1 MRGKTAL
8 PALPQLDGVEHRFV
22 DLPGLRMHVAEAGS
36 GEPVLLLHGFPQ
48 HWWEWRRVIPGLAEH
63 YRVIVPD
70 LRGAGWTDAPRT
82 GYTRP
87 QLLADLVALL
97 DALEL
102 EKVRLMAHDWAA
114 IVGFALCLERP
125 GRVGQYISLSL
136 PHPYLRFD
144 PRLLAGFRHLWFQPV
159 IAAPVLGPL
168 VLGRG
173 NQPVARH
180 LFSHFTHPTAFS
192 PEDLELFLA
201 PLRDPDRARAGSSL
215 YRRLILPEFVRILSG
230 AYRDTRLRTPTL
242 SLVGTEDPAVRPE
255 LISSADDHTDDLRMV
270 FVDGASHYLVDDQ
283 PDVVVEQARTFFGT
297 GPATG

>member
-1 MRGKTAL
+1 MDGKTAP
-8 PALPQLDGVEHRFV
+8 PALPQLEGVEHRFV

-48 HWWEWRRVIPGLAEH
+48 HWWEWRKVIPGLSGH

-70 LRGAGWTDAPRT
+70 LRGAGWTDAPRS
-82 GYTRP
+82 GYTHS
-87 QLLADLVALL
+87 QLLADLITLL

-102 EKVRLMAHDWAA
+102 ERVRVIAHDWAA
-114 IVGFALCLERP
+114 IVGFALCLKHPER
-125 GRVGQYISLSL
+125 VEQYISLTL

-159 IAAPVLGPL
+159 IATPGLGPL

-180 LFSHFTHPTAFS
+180 LFSHFADPTAFS
-192 PEDLELFLA
+192 PEDLQLFLA
-201 PLRDPDRARAGSSL
+201 PLRDPERARAGSAL

-230 AYRDTRLRTPTL
+230 TYRGTRLRTPTI
-242 SLVGTEDPAVRPE
+242 SLVGTQDPAVRPD
-255 LISSADDHTDDLRMV
+255 LLSSAEDYADNLRVV

-283 PDVVVEQARTFFGT
+283 PDVVIEQALNFFGT

>member
-1 MRGKTAL
+1 MRGKTVL

-48 HWWEWRRVIPGLAEH
+48 HGWEWRRVIPGLAEH

-87 QLLADLVALL
+87 QLLTDLVALL
-97 DALEL
+97 DGLEL
-102 EKVRLMAHDWAA
+102 EKVRVIAHDWAA
-114 IVGFALCLERP
+114 IVGFALCLDRPERVE
-125 GRVGQYISLSL
+125 RYISLSL

-159 IAAPVLGPL
+159 IAALGLGPL

-173 NQPVARH
+173 NQPVARY
-180 LFSHFTHPTAFS
+180 LFSHFANPTTFS
-192 PEDLELFLA
+192 SGDLELFLA
-201 PLRDPDRARAGSSL
+201 PLRDPDRARAGSAL
-215 YRRLILPEFVRILSG
+215 YRRLILPEFVRIFSG
-230 AYRDTRLRTPTL
+230 TYRKTRLRTPTL

-255 LISSADDHTDDLRMV
+255 LLSSAEDYADDLRMV

-283 PDVVVEQARTFFGT
+283 PEVVVEQALSFFGT